1 MQGLDDT
8 MLPSPTFSTLVLSV
22 NERVAVLE
30 FSRPD
35 KLNALSRQL
44 LTELILA
51 CSWLIA
57 QQDIRVVIVRGKGKS
72 FSAGF
77 DLADFAN
84 VDPAITP
91 RESADLGRRATDAL
105 TDVPQITIASIHG
118 HCIGGGVVLAAACDL
133 RIASTNTRFS
143 IPEVDLGIPLA
154 WGGIPRLVREIG
166 PAATKE
172 LVLTCREF
180 DAHEAKNLS
189 LVNTVVEPDRLVRHV
204 EELAQS
210 IANKSLI
217 AVRSTKAMVNAV
229 TEEMIGTA
237 RSISDADTLVVA
249 SADPESR
256 AAGANYLSKRRRTQ

>member
-1 MQGLDDT
+1 MSAVP
-8 MLPSPTFSTLVLSV
+8 MFSTLVLSV
-22 NERVAVLE
+22 NDRVAILE
-30 FSRPD
+30 FGRPD

-44 LTELILA
+44 LTELISA
-51 CSWLIA
+51 CSWLNA
-57 QQDIRVVIVRGKGKS
+57 QHDIRVVIVRGQGRS

-77 DLADFAN
+77 DLGDFAN
-84 VDPAITP
+84 ADPASTP

-118 HCIGGGVVLAAACDL
+118 HCVGGGVVLAAACDL
-133 RIASTNTRFS
+133 RIATTDTRFS

-172 LVLTCREF
+172 LVLTCRVF
-180 DAHEAKNLS
+180 DAHEAKGLR
-189 LVNTVVEPDRLVRHV
+189 LVNTVVEPDHLVSHV
-204 EELAQS
+204 GELAQS
-210 IANKSLI
+210 IANKPLI

-237 RSISDADTLVVA
+237 RSVSDADTLVVA
-249 SADPESR
+249 TADPESR
-256 AAGANYLSKRRRTQ
+256 AATANYLSKRRRRQ